1 MALRLMQDATHL
13 VSNTPFVRFK
23 VRFIRFGQSHPVKS
37 RSKVVSLPPRNNYAK
52 DMFPK
57 NTKILN
63 WQNGL
68 LLSAVSYALYII
80 FWLLL
85 DDDTARQLPDMTVTD
100 YLIDFLLC
108 MLFTYTSLGFCYV
121 VFRVLPFNASYVR
134 VIVYASCLLMLNNL
148 MAFGMTSLFN
158 LLWGET
164 ENGLLDEL
172 INMKGTYTFAM
183 VATFLSSVYANAF
196 YLQSYIR
203 ARDEKQA
210 LEMALMK
217 EKETA
222 LQSQLN
228 SLKLQINPHFMF
240 NSFNNLLALIEEEP
254 RLAGKFL
261 NNLSKVY
268 RHIISNLDC
277 NLIPVADEI
286 RFLDSYLYLMKVRHG
301 EGITTEISPEAR
313 QCQGFIPPAVLQLL
327 VENAIKHNSF
337 STEHPLHIRVT
348 LSGGYITVGNPKS
361 PLLSEIKSTGLGQ
374 KNIIERY
381 ALLCERKVKIEN
393 GKDYYAVSLPI
404 LKNITPH
411 EDTDS

>member
-1 MALRLMQDATHL
+1 
-13 VSNTPFVRFK
+13 
-23 VRFIRFGQSHPVKS
+23 
-37 RSKVVSLPPRNNYAK
+37 
-52 DMFPK
+52 MFPK

-148 MAFGMTSLFN
+148 MAFGMISLFN
-158 LLWGET
+158 LLWGEI

-240 NSFNNLLALIEEEP
+240 NNFNNLLALIEEEP